1 MQANPIATFLIAGT
15 TGPDLGRYFSAVGL
29 MIGVLLVLAWGIKR
43 LAGKSRGLRAGKR
56 GLQVVEVL
64 SLGGRRQLAVV
75 RCYDRTFALGLGEK
89 EVSLVA
95 ELDPVEILAPAEEQ
109 AEESV
114 SSSQAV
120 PDVSPEGPD
129 EIEITLQPTAA
140 ADPFAELIERAQ
152 ERLASSGQLERPPIT
167 SVKELNR

>member
-1 MQANPIATFLIAGT
+1 MQANPIATLLIAGT
-15 TGPDLGRYFSAVGL
+15 TGPDLGRYFSAVGI
-29 MIGVLLVLAWGIKR
+29 MIGVLLMLAWGIKR
-43 LAGKSRGLRAGKR
+43 LAGKGRGLRGDKR

-64 SLGGRRQLAVV
+64 ALGGRRQLAVV

-95 ELDPVEILAPAEEQ
+95 ELDPVEISNPAGELGEELA
-109 AEESV
+109 ESP
-114 SSSQAV
+114 QPV
-120 PDVSPEGPD
+120 PDHHPEGPD
-129 EIEITLQPTAA
+129 EIEITLQPNAP

-167 SVKELNR
+167 SIKELNR